1 MTKSAFI
8 DTPPAS
14 HRDYMIVKS
23 MLLSVG
29 LTDLDPAN
37 GVKLPPAKPKDYHFE
52 TRGPGIIA
60 GLSVCIAVIASVTLL
75 RLYLRAAV
83 KKLKWGLDDWLMVPG
98 LVSTPPCLRL
108 TSC

>member
-1 MTKSAFI
+1 MAKSAYF

-14 HRDYMIVKS
+14 DRDYMIAKS
-23 MLLSVG
+23 ILLSVG

-37 GVKLPPAKPKDYHFE
+37 GVKLPPAKPENYHFE
-52 TRGPGIIA
+52 TKGPGIIA

-83 KKLKWGLDDWLMVPG
+83 KKLRWGLDDWLMVPG
-98 LVSTPPCLRL
+98 LVSTAPSLSR
-108 TSC
+108 TGH